1 MKAHSSKE
9 AKASHTIIFEYL
21 SAINLYPIEF
31 KEVTKGLESRG
42 YITNC
47 PEIMGSSGGQRECGD
62 KQDVIANLL
71 F

>member
-9 AKASHTIIFEYL
+9 AKASLSIIFEYL